1 MPKYATF
8 FTFKCETVA
17 SMIDRPSDRIAAA
30 NKVANAVGARV
41 EAYYWMTGPNDG
53 FIIVDAPDMSAVVAA
68 SLAVAGSGEFAHLE
82 TYEVFP
88 AGEFNALLGKARLAR
103 DAYRQAADEARA
115 ISIR

>member
-8 FTFKCETVA
+8 FTFKAETVA

-30 NKVANAVGARV
+30 TELAKAVGARV

-53 FIIVDAPDMSAVVAA
+53 FIIVDAPEMSAVVAA
-68 SLAVAGSGEFAHLE
+68 SLAVAGSGKFAHVE
-82 TYEVFP
+82 TYELFP
-88 AGEFNALLGKARLAR
+88 AGALNALLGKARLAR

-115 ISIR
+115 VII